1 MAAIGSPLVMILILA
16 ILIYLAKWNANRR
29 K

>member
-1 MAAIGSPLVMILILA
+1 MAAIGSPVVMILILA